1 MNNYM
6 DIALE
11 EARNAYKAGE
21 VPVGAII
28 VKDGEIIAKAHN
40 LKEKLNSP
48 LAHAEILAINEAC
61 KKFNNWRLTGAE
73 MYVTLEPCP
82 LCASAIAQSR
92 ISKVHIGTFNSEMGA
107 CGSVLNLL
115 DYDMFNWNVRIKW
128 YYNEE
133 CSKLITSFFATTRKK
148 ALKGL

>member
-6 DIALE
+6 DIALK
-11 EARNAYKAGE
+11 EAHQAYKCGE
-21 VPVGAII
+21 VPVGAVI
-28 VKDGEIIAKAHN
+28 VKDGEIISKAHN

-48 LAHAEILAINEAC
+48 FAHAEIMAIDEAC
-61 KKFNNWRLTGAE
+61 KKLNNWRLTGAE

-107 CGSVLNLL
+107 CGSVINLL
-115 DYDMFNWNVRIKW
+115 DYNIFNWNVRVKW
-128 YYNEE
+128 LYNEE
-133 CSKLITSFFATTRKK
+133 CSKLMSNFFAESRNKS
-148 ALKGL
+148 LKEK